1 MPRKVPAEKVQGKRV
16 IKRYLSG
23 LKGEKRTKRAKEIIA
38 RREQARK
45 GNPDYSPFKT
55 DSKVKTKPSKH
66 TKAYQKRYGGKSNA
80 SKK

>member
-23 LKGEKRTKRAKEIIA
+23 LKGKKRTDRAKEIIK
-38 RREQARK
+38 RREQAK
-45 GNPDYSPFKT
+45 SGNPDYSPLKS
-55 DSKVKTKPSKH
+55 DAGKKTKPSKY
-66 TKAYQKRYGGKSNA
+66 TKAYKKRYGGKSNA